1 MTLFRR
7 EIIRT
12 QLIIMFIFVAATNV
26 DGRPGGRGKIVRIR
40 LSSRNLIKNK
50 FHLKNIYRQS
60 PILHQSNNHIL
71 IRKATRSASAL
82 LVGTLALR
90 SYVSN
95 NHKEFSQSRYT
106 LTNGT
111 GSRCVN
117 RENFSNFIFNEF
129 RCPLL
134 PIFPRNNHY
143 CCGPSQRQ
151 YCCSFWER
159 RQAMKNTNLSKQF
172 NFLLTIAFLI
182 FSLADGK
189 GFAGGRG
196 GSGFKGGSKGS
207 GTFAGASSYNRP
219 NSYKP
224 NIVQTHGGGSFK
236 GKAISFAAGA
246 ASGIAAY
253 SLMKSMSSSFH
264 SRPGGNY
271 EPGYG
276 VGDTC
281 VNNEEMNGTTFGQFR
296 CPLNGFPYE
305 AKSCCGEH
313 EKQFCCIP
321 ERSSRLVTKASSFG
335 WIILFIVFVL
345 VTLLLCIRYRRHRKK
360 EIVTIPTESRLT
372 NENSYGVPSRNPIG
386 NFNPYVKQPI
396 SPY

>member
-1 MTLFRR
+1 GRTAGFAIGIMTASSSL
-7 EIIRT
+7 
-12 QLIIMFIFVAATNV
+12 LILCIYYYRYRLTRKESQGVKSYLMYPIQTSLYSNV
-26 DGRPGGRGKIVRIR
+26 
-40 LSSRNLIKNK
+40 
-50 FHLKNIYRQS
+50 
-60 PILHQSNNHIL
+60 
-71 IRKATRSASAL
+71 
-82 LVGTLALR
+82 
-90 SYVSN
+90 
-95 NHKEFSQSRYT
+95 
-106 LTNGT
+106 
-111 GSRCVN
+111 
-117 RENFSNFIFNEF
+117 
-129 RCPLL
+129 
-134 PIFPRNNHY
+134 
-143 CCGPSQRQ
+143 
-151 YCCSFWER
+151 
-159 RQAMKNTNLSKQF
+159 
-172 NFLLTIAFLI
+172 LI